1 MVNKLLVCSVFAGI
15 AVAIA
20 CAGNPGNPVSPSAV
34 GAFTTSAAAD
44 GSTLKATEPTPISPI
59 NNVKVETV
67 ETREVTLTIGN
78 STTPDATG
86 VPLAYRFEIQN
97 AAGALIEDSGLVIG
111 GSSGTT
117 PYVIKTELEGD
128 QTYRWRARA
137 EYQGALGPWSSLAS
151 FIAPTTEGYIRG
163 DELYDP
169 LINGKTV
176 GSIHGPVTF
185 IPGVGAK
192 LETFDSWISYQLPVP
207 LQNGEYSALVTG
219 VATNTEGV
227 KTRIFAMAE
236 GFGDVTTNA
245 ARMTVEKRGDGPTGG
260 IAWRFLTS
268 DGEGVDTVGAERV
281 VREFDPN
288 ETYLWWADWHC
299 CVFRVR
305 ILKGGAN
312 GTEHYNFGKPYGGFY
327 RPEGHVIYAG
337 GGPARAGPIN
347 QTVPGM
353 IIRQIWVSNRPRP
366 AFANK

>member
-1 MVNKLLVCSVFAGI
+1 MVHKFLVCGVFAGI
-15 AVAIA
+15 AAAIA
-20 CAGNPGNPVSPSAV
+20 CADNPGNPVSPSAV
-34 GAFTTSAAAD
+34 GAFATSAAAD

-59 NNVKVETV
+59 NNVRV
-67 ETREVTLTIGN
+67 ETREITLTIGG
-78 STTPDATG
+78 STTPNTTG
-86 VPLAYRFEIQN
+86 VPLEYRFELYN
-97 AAGALIEDSGLVIG
+97 AAGERIEDSGLVTA
-111 GSSGTT
+111 GSSSTT
-117 PYVIKTELEGD
+117 SYVVRRELEGD

-137 EYQGALGPWSSLAS
+137 EYQGAWGPWSSLMS
-151 FIAPTTEGYIRG
+151 FIVPIVEGYIRG

-176 GSIHGPVTF
+176 GTIHGPVTF
-185 IPGVGAK
+185 IQGVGAK
-192 LETFDSWISYQLPVP
+192 LETFDSWIAYALPVP
-207 LQNGEYSALVTG
+207 LENGEYSALVTG

-236 GFGDVTTNA
+236 GYGDVTTNA

-260 IAWRFLTS
+260 IAWRLLTS

-281 VREFDPN
+281 VRQFDPN
-288 ETYLWWADWHC
+288 ETYLWEADWHC
-299 CVFRVR
+299 CFFRVR

-337 GGPARAGPIN
+337 GGPARGGPIN

-366 AFANK
+366 DFANR